1 MIRILLAVAVLC
13 IASPAAATSIL
24 LNSGFETGDLAGWQR
39 LPACQCQLSAFGVG
53 GPSTVA
59 HGGLYLLAFNGD
71 LNLFLINGSEDAIA
85 QTVETVPGQRYD
97 LSFWL
102 RTTGNA
108 PPFCCASE
116 MRVQWNGTV
125 VMALPTIQP
134 STMYVL
140 YTLSL
145 LAIDTTS
152 TLRLGAM
159 NLTGATI
166 IDDVSLEPSAV
177 PIHTPEPAAFGLLAF
192 GLLCIAFVRHYLTD
206 N

>member
-1 MIRILLAVAVLC
+1 MIRILLAVAILC
-13 IASPAAATSIL
+13 IASPSAAASVL
-24 LNSGFETGDLAGWQR
+24 LNSGFETGDLTGWQR
-39 LPACQCQLSAFGVG
+39 LPACQCQQSAFNVTSPPG
-53 GPSTVA
+53 GA
-59 HGGLYLLAFNGD
+59 HSGTYRMSFAGD

-116 MRVQWNGTV
+116 MRVQWNGDV
-125 VMALPTIQP
+125 VMTLPTIQP
-134 STMYVL
+134 STTYVL

-159 NLTGATI
+159 NLTGGTHL
-166 IDDVSLEPSAV
+166 DDISLEPSAV